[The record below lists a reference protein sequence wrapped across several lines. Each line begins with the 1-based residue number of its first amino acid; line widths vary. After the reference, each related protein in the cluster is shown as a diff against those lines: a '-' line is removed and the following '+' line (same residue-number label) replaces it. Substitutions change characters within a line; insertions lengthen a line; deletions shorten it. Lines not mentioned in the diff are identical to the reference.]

1 MDFLFSFCNWRYLSP
16 LKPGAIQESK
26 LNVWSFVFVFVFV
39 FVVVFCFSQVGAI
52 QEGLANWM
60 CGHERPA
67 GWALTLGGKSGDEH
81 FTFLHFSPPD
91 DDLITSFSFYI
102 LTPHFSLCGGRLIL
116 LFVVFLKTW
125 NKKLPFRIF
134 LLNTISKFITS
145 KNPRVQDS

>member
-1 MDFLFSFCNWRYLSP
+1 
-16 LKPGAIQESK
+16 
-26 LNVWSFVFVFVFV
+26 
-39 FVVVFCFSQVGAI
+39 
-52 QEGLANWM
+52 M

-102 LTPHFSLCGGRLIL
+102 LTPHFSLFGGSLIL
-116 LFVVFLKTW
+116 LVVVFLKTW
-125 NKKLPFRIF
+125 NKKFLTNAFQNIF
-134 LLNTISKFITS
+134 LRNTISKFITS